1 MTKKR
6 TEIDRHPFIPARDP
20 VCRAADLLLIF
31 SFALAGVSAAFISIF
46 NHMGAAQ

>member
-6 TEIDRHPFIPARDP
+6 SEIDRHPFIPARDP

-31 SFALAGVSAAFISIF
+31 SFALAGASAALFALI
-46 NHMGAAQ
+46 NQLGAAQ